1 MRTYGAHGGE
11 QQLSQYFSSD
21 PRGAVAEAFAFV
33 YRDPECARLFAARS
47 PALEQIDLWDQ
58 PLRTGRGWAELLT
71 LVPRLPILQARL
83 FLLVR
88 LRRMELV
95 VAHGFQAALVVWP
108 VALIFR
114 RIRWVY
120 VHRITKSKRGG
131 NFLFR
136 LLYMPFHAVAGNSCA
151 VTASLVPFVSARRLF
166 TLENGLDW
174 RRFEARAVD
183 DLVAPLPEAAGPVIV
198 SVGRLLP
205 HKGQALLIEAFGRLA
220 GRHPGAALW
229 IIGDGPEAESLRAD
243 VARSPAAARISM
255 LGARSDVPA
264 VLSLA
269 RIFAHASS
277 WEGMSNAVLE
287 GMAAGLPSVVADAP
301 GVSECHQNDVTGMIV
316 ARNVEALT
324 AGIDRLLADSDLCT
338 RMGAAARAR
347 VRECYSI
354 EANRRRYLELF
365 GRMTGRK
372 LCVES

>member
-11 QQLSQYFSSD
+11 QQMAQYFACE
-21 PRGAVAEAFAFV
+21 PRGGVAEAFAFV
-33 YRDPECARLFAARS
+33 YRDPECARLFATRA
-47 PALEQIDLWDQ
+47 PALEQIDLWGQ
-58 PLRTGRGWAELLT
+58 PLRTGRAWAELLT

-83 FLLVR
+83 FLMVR

-95 VAHGFQAALVVWP
+95 VTHGFQAALVVWP
-108 VALIFR
+108 VAMIFR

-151 VTASLVPFVSARRLF
+151 VTASLVSFVSARRLF

-174 RRFEARAVD
+174 RRFEARAVAG
-183 DLVAPLPEAAGPVIV
+183 LVAPLPEAAGPVIV

-229 IIGDGPEAESLRAD
+229 IIGEGPERDELHARA
-243 VARSPAAARISM
+243 AASPAAARVIF
-255 LGARSDVPA
+255 LGTRSDVPA
-264 VLSLA
+264 VLA
-269 RIFAHASS
+269 RANIFTHASS

-287 GMAAGLPSVVADAP
+287 GMAAGLPSVVAAAP
-301 GVSECHQNDVTGMIV
+301 GVIECHLNEITGMIV
-316 ARNVEALT
+316 ARNAEALT
-324 AGIDRLLADSDLCT
+324 AGLEHLLANPELCT

-347 VRECYSI
+347 VREHYSM
-354 EANRRRYLELF
+354 ETNRRRYLELF
-365 GRMTGRK
+365 GRITGRE